1 MDELEYIPYD
11 IAPKNYSNNDV
22 ALLKLLGLL

>member
-1 MDELEYIPYD
+1 LEYIPYD

-22 ALLKLLGLL
+22 ALLKLLGLLW